1 MIVSFD
7 VFCYNINTWWDA
19 LGTNSCLCP
28 LAMVK
33 LVLLY
38 LISLKVA
45 VSHNLSMMLSEDLE
59 YIGFYWVLHKLELL
73 KIIWISLGLPW
84 MVWLSWLEYHPI
96 HWRVM
101 VSISSQGTSLG
112 FGFGPSWGACER
124 QVIDDSLSHKCF
136 CPSCSPSLPFSVKS
150 MSMSSG
156 KDKK

>member
-45 VSHNLSMMLSEDLE
+45 VSQNLSMMLSEDLE

-84 MVWLSWLEYHPI
+84 MVWLSGLGIVLQTERSP
-96 HWRVM
+96 VGFP
-101 VSISSQGTSLG
+101 VSHRAHAYAVGPV
-112 FGFGPSWGACER
+112 PSWVCVRGNWSMFL
-124 QVIDDSLSHKCF
+124 SLF
-136 CPSCSPSLPFSVKS
+136 PLSLPFSLKIN
-150 MSMSSG
+150 
-156 KDKK
+156 KQNL